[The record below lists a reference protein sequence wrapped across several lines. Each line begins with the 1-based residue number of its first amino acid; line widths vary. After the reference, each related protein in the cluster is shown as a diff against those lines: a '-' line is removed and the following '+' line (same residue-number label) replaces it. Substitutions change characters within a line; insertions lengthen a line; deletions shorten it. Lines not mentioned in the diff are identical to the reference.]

1 MDPLTDLASR
11 AIDVF
16 VRSRRV
22 LTAPEPIPQEMRRQ
36 AGVFVSIKK
45 CGRLRGCI
53 GTFVPTKETIAH
65 EIIANAIKSASSDP
79 RFPPIDETEL
89 ASLAVSVDVLA
100 EPELCTER
108 QLDPS
113 RYGIIVESG
122 WRRGL
127 LLPDLEG
134 VETDADQIR
143 IARSKA
149 GISPGE
155 PVTLS
160 RFMVERHQ

>member
-11 AIDVF
+11 AIDAF

-45 CGRLRGCI
+45 RGRLRGCI
-53 GTFVPTKETIAH
+53 GTFVPAKETIAH

-89 ASLAVSVDVLA
+89 ASLAVSVDVLT

-134 VETDADQIR
+134 VETAADQIR